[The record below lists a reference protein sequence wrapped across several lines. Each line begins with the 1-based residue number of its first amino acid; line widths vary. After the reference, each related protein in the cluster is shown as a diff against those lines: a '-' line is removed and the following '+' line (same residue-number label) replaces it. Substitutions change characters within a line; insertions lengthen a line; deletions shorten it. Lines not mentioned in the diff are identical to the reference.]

1 VTDELARRL
10 ATSPLEVIGR
20 FTDASNATLLV
31 RLLDRDPRPL
41 AELADEL
48 GREPSV
54 DDLDPLDL
62 AVHKP
67 QRGEA
72 PLWDFPAG
80 TLHRREIAAYE
91 VAVALGWDLVPLTV
105 LRDDGPYGPG
115 MVQRFVPHDPDLH
128 YFAMLEAGDPDV
140 LHQLVA
146 MVLLDLVI
154 DNADRKGGH
163 VLMEIGDDG
172 PGRVRVID
180 HGVSFNL
187 ARKLRTVAWDFAG
200 RPVPADLRSDV
211 ARLRADLDD
220 LAPASLATRLAAL
233 LSAAELEVLR
243 RRADAVL
250 ALEQLPEPAG
260 PYPYPWP
267 LL

>member
-1 VTDELARRL
+1 
-10 ATSPLEVIGR
+10 
-20 FTDASNATLLV
+20 
-31 RLLDRDPRPL
+31 
-41 AELADEL
+41 
-48 GREPSV
+48 
-54 DDLDPLDL
+54 
-62 AVHKP
+62 
-67 QRGEA
+67 
-72 PLWDFPAG
+72 
-80 TLHRREIAAYE
+80 
-91 VAVALGWDLVPLTV
+91 
-105 LRDDGPYGPG
+105 
-115 MVQRFVPHDPDLH
+115 MVQRFVPHDPELH

-163 VLMEIGDDG
+163 VLMEIGSEG

-180 HGVSFNL
+180 HGVTFNL

-200 RPVPADLRSDV
+200 RPVPDDLRSDV
-211 ARLRADLDD
+211 AHLRSELDDAAPGGLAARLADL
-220 LAPASLATRLAAL
+220 
-233 LSAAELEVLR
+233 LSVAELEVLR

-250 ALEQLPEPAG
+250 GLDRLPEPSG